1 VKKGEEIRERRKK
14 KEMKR
19 KVKGAWG
26 NEKEREKGGN
36 EKMLGGEMRLS
47 SWPRLFDA
55 RC

>member
-26 NEKEREKGGN
+26 NEKERERRN
-36 EKMLGGEMRLS
+36 EKIKGGEMQKKKKREN
-47 SWPRLFDA
+47 
-55 RC
+55 